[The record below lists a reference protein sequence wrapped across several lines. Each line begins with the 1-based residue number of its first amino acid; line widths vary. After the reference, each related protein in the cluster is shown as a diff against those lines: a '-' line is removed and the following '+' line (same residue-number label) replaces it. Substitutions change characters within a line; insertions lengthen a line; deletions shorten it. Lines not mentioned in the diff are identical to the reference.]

1 MDLPPAFTA
10 RLTLEY
16 GDEDAQTVLSSMR
29 ARKQASYWVNPL
41 RDGELPTLGDPVAG
55 LDDVYSTADARDALV
70 RHPAATTGRIYL
82 VNPSSVLAVVALD
95 PQPEETVLDLAAAP
109 GGKTLIAAARMRNT
123 GTITAVD
130 PIKSRYYRMR
140 ANLARCGVTNV
151 RCKLDD
157 GRKMGRRMPATFDRV
172 LLDAPCSSEARFRA
186 DEPATFAHWSP
197 RKVRET
203 TRKQRGLI
211 RAAFGCL
218 KPGGTLVY
226 CTCSFGR
233 KENEGIVEYLT
244 KREPMARIAP
254 LAWPDLAVAAAG
266 NIDGTVRI
274 RPDATFDGFY
284 IARLTKLLGGD
295 VAHQPPTR
303 LPALEAGHPQGRH
316 VVGEVASGQLVD
328 QGGDCGIVADEGHV
342 IR

>member
-1 MDLPPAFTA
+1 MDLPPAFTE
-10 RLTLEY
+10 RLALEY
-16 GDEDAQTVLSSMR
+16 GDDDAQAVLASMR
-29 ARKQASYWVNPL
+29 AAKRTSYWVNPL
-41 RDGELPTLGDPVAG
+41 REGDVPALGDPVDG
-55 LDDVYSTADARDALV
+55 LDDVYSAADARDALV
-70 RHPAATTGRIYL
+70 RHCAATTGRIYL
-82 VNPSSVLAVVALD
+82 VNPSSVLAVMALD
-95 PQPEETVLDLAAAP
+95 PQPGETVLDLAAAP
-109 GGKTLIAAARMRNT
+109 GGKTLMTAARMRNT

-151 RCKLDD
+151 RCRLED

-211 RAAFGCL
+211 RAAYACL
-218 KPGGTLVY
+218 KPGGTLVF

-233 KENEGIVEYLT
+233 KENDGVVEYLL

-254 LAWPDLAVAAAG
+254 LAWPEMAAAG
-266 NIDGTVRI
+266 AGDLDGTVRI

-284 IARLTKLLGGD
+284 IARLTKLLGSD
-295 VAHQPPTR
+295 VVQ
-303 LPALEAGHPQGRH
+303 
-316 VVGEVASGQLVD
+316 
-328 QGGDCGIVADEGHV
+328 
-342 IR
+342 

>member
-1 MDLPPAFTA
+1 MDLPPAFVA

-16 GDEDAQTVLSSMR
+16 GDDDAQTALASMR
-29 ARKQASYWVNPL
+29 ARKQTSYWVNPL
-41 RDGELPTLGDPVAG
+41 REGGVPTLGDPVAG
-55 LDDVYSTADARDALV
+55 LDGVYSAADARDAFV

-95 PQPEETVLDLAAAP
+95 PRPGETVLDLAAAP
-109 GGKTLIAAARMRNT
+109 GGKTLMTAARMHNT

-130 PIKSRYYRMR
+130 PIKSRYYRMQ

-151 RCKLDD
+151 RCRLED
-157 GRKMGRRMPATFDRV
+157 GRRLGRRMPGTFDRV

-186 DEPATFAHWSP
+186 GEPATFAHWSP

-211 RAAFGCL
+211 RAAFACL

-233 KENEGIVEYLT
+233 KENEGIVEYLM
-244 KREPMARIAP
+244 KREPTARIAP
-254 LAWPDLAVAAAG
+254 LTWPEVAVAG
-266 NIDGTVRI
+266 SGHVDGTVRVM
-274 RPDATFDGFY
+274 PDATFDGFY
-284 IARLTKLLGGD
+284 VARLTKLLGCD
-295 VAHQPPTR
+295 VAQ
-303 LPALEAGHPQGRH
+303 
-316 VVGEVASGQLVD
+316 
-328 QGGDCGIVADEGHV
+328 
-342 IR
+342 